1 MKGHCHTASRRS
13 ISPFLRTHFKLTS
26 LCRPRKWNPWS
37 PERSCSSVT
46 MGAIVWSWTV
56 APVEVEV
63 CLGPP
68 TWLTQMFAFG
78 LLVEAEKLKHQVKIR
93 LVLASNSPMRR
104 CPRNWTASQYRQA
117 LPSLHGPRPLCPSR
131 NGCLCGFPL
140 EWMIFSPLI
149 SQKHRIRSVAFSSS
163 HFFLSLC
170 GSLNKNVPHRF
181 ILYLNA

>member
-1 MKGHCHTASRRS
+1 MKPLEPREALQQCDHGSHCVKR
-13 ISPFLRTHFKLTS
+13 
-26 LCRPRKWNPWS
+26 
-37 PERSCSSVT
+37 
-46 MGAIVWSWTV
+46 TV

-131 NGCLCGFPL
+131 SGCLCGFPL

-181 ILYLNA
+181 ILYLNV